1 MARRLAFALLVLALD
16 AGRVDAQ
23 WVVIDPPNLVQTILI
38 AERTEQHYQQ
48 LVQQFQ
54 IIQRMARG
62 LAALDRYRIPAID
75 VSAIDPGRWSYGQS
89 WLQGM
94 TSGDATG
101 SLYLASALPLQPP
114 AARLAQLPAGAR
126 EAFERRLATV
136 EVTDAVAMMGGHQVA
151 LVRGYHDRLQQAVL
165 ELQRDV
171 LNNATGYHEMTAV
184 LDKVAAGEL
193 LARRQD
199 MAANQL
205 LSHVLEQ
212 LLARSKRLRD
222 TEASILNMQL
232 VSWRDGQAANQAFVA
247 GTGDALRTWR
257 QR

>member
-1 MARRLAFALLVLALD
+1 MTRRIAFALLGLTMC
-16 AGRVDAQ
+16 AGPARAQ
-23 WVVIDPPNLVQTILI
+23 WVVIDPANLAQAILI

-54 IIQRMARG
+54 VIQRMARG
-62 LAALDRYRIPAID
+62 LATLDRYRIPAIG
-75 VSAIDPGRWSYGQS
+75 VSAIDPARWPYGES

-101 SLYLASALPLQPP
+101 SLYLRSALPLEPP
-114 AARLAQLPAGAR
+114 AARLSQLPSAAR
-126 EAFERRLATV
+126 QAFERRVATV
-136 EVTDAVAMMGGHQVA
+136 EVTDAVAMMGGHQVS
-151 LVRGYHDRLQQAVL
+151 LVRGYHDRLQQAVQD
-165 ELQRDV
+165 LQGDV
-171 LNNATGYHEMTAV
+171 LSTASGYHEMTAV
-184 LDKVAAGEL
+184 LDKVATAEL

-212 LLARSKRLRD
+212 LLARSKRSRD
-222 TEASILNMQL
+222 TEASTLNMQL
-232 VSWRDGQAANQAFVA
+232 VTWRDGQAANAAFVA
-247 GTGDALRTWR
+247 GTGDALRAWR

>member
-1 MARRLAFALLVLALD
+1 MARRIAFTLLVLAVS
-16 AGRVDAQ
+16 AGRAQAQ
-23 WVVIDPPNLVQTILI
+23 WVVIDPANLVQTILI
-38 AERTEQHYQQ
+38 AERTAQHYDQ
-48 LVQQFQ
+48 LVRQFQ
-54 IIQRMARG
+54 VIQRMARG
-62 LAALDRYRIPAID
+62 LASLDRYRIPAIG
-75 VSAIDPGRWSYGQS
+75 VSAIDPGRWPFGQP
-89 WLQGM
+89 WLQGL

-101 SLYLASALPLQPP
+101 ALYLRSALPLEPP
-114 AARLAQLPAGAR
+114 AARLAQLPSTAR

-136 EVTDAVAMMGGHQVA
+136 EVTDAVAMMGGHQVS
-151 LVRGYHDRLQQAVL
+151 LVRGYHDRLQQAVQD
-165 ELQRDV
+165 LQGDV
-171 LNNATGYHEMTAV
+171 LSTATGYHEMTAV

-222 TEASILNMQL
+222 TEASTLNMQL
-232 VSWRDGQAANQAFVA
+232 VTWRDGQAANQAFVA